1 MFMEPTQTW
10 RQGGSGR
17 LRLLISKKCPGDT
30 PCPISMPVSAC
41 HHIGHLC
48 PWKRYSGV
56 LDLAGMETS
65 AINQKMCVFSPI
77 RRFFFPFLFYHFHPS
92 TLSALAF
99 CWLSDCVYFLLLY
112 PHPLT
117 YIHLC
122 VAVGA
127 PGEIFPHPKKSQ
139 LKIHLGNQRCLDVIS
154 L

>member
-1 MFMEPTQTW
+1 MPW
-10 RQGGSGR
+10 RHTLSY
-17 LRLLISKKCPGDT
+17 LNAS
-30 PCPISMPVSAC
+30 VSLPPHRSSLPLEAIFRC
-41 HHIGHLC
+41 
-48 PWKRYSGV
+48 